1 MTFDESAAVEAMARA
16 LAWESLTPLG
26 RGRCEW
32 LKDYSECERE
42 KYRAQAQAA
51 LSALRP
57 FLGDR
62 WRTMESAPKD
72 GTPILLFARHINAT
86 APVRVVGH
94 YNGEEFGWIAVSFVP
109 HGPMQIVPR
118 AWQPLPDF
126 PPDGGKEA

>member
-1 MTFDESAAVEAMARA
+1 MTPFDESFAVEAMIKA
-16 LAWESLTPLG
+16 LKQFHVLDG
-26 RGRCEW
+26 RITE
-32 LKDYSECERE
+32 LH
-42 KYRAQAQAA
+42 AHTA

-57 FLGDR
+57 FLGDG

-72 GTPILLFARHINAT
+72 GTPVLLFARHINAT
-86 APVRVVGH
+86 APVLVVGH

-126 PPDGGKEA
+126 PPDSGKEG